1 MKNTEL
7 GIQKQK
13 NSEEYRKET
22 ETVKNTETEKSVSDR
37 AESNTLFVFIL
48 FFKIICAFIL
58 KKYL

>member
-1 MKNTEL
+1 MKNTETEE
-7 GIQKQK
+7 
-13 NSEEYRKET
+13 SAEYRKEK
-22 ETVKNTETEKSVSDR
+22 VKNTETEKSVSDR